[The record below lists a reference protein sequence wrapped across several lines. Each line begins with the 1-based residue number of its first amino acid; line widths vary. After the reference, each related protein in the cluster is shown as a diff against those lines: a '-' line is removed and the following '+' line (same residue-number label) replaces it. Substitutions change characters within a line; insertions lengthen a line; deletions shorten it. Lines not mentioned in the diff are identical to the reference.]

1 VEIRLSRK
9 WKGKRS
15 AYKSITI
22 NSTTNKLSLSKKE
35 LHMRD
40 NPIIYVRY
48 SMLSF
53 LLTGFTQFSVLCLVY
68 LLLIDNQSRVA
79 GGELS
84 SLHEIFS
91 CFIVFLKCFVGKS
104 SPEEGKS
111 IFRLLFDYGIEI
123 FQCTVVVLQQNMAFG
138 SLMEVFWDGIK
149 FNSL

>member
-1 VEIRLSRK
+1 
-9 WKGKRS
+9 
-15 AYKSITI
+15 
-22 NSTTNKLSLSKKE
+22 
-35 LHMRD
+35 MRD

-68 LLLIDNQSRVA
+68 LLLVDYQSGVA

-91 CFIVFLKCFVGKS
+91 CFIVFPKCFVGKS

-111 IFRLLFDYGIEI
+111 IFRLLFDHGIKI
-123 FQCTVVVLQQNMAFG
+123 FQCTVVFLQQNMAFG

-149 FNSL
+149 FNCL